1 MMKHCLNCKQE
12 IDLVGDFCSEKCS
25 NDWQAQNQK
34 CATCSKPIDLLEQEF
49 KIQNNGEQEPKI
61 ICISCYDLVNNKEK

>member
-1 MMKHCLNCKQE
+1 MKHCLNCKQE

-34 CATCSKPIDLLEQEF
+34 CATCSNV
-49 KIQNNGEQEPKI
+49 QNPLI
-61 ICISCYDLVNNKEK
+61 F